1 MLRKLILFL
10 IDIGLTLFSGIVSLF
25 MRFGFDFE
33 EMGKYDE
40 SVIIYT
46 LISSIV
52 YILNGNYRIVWEY
65 ASPRDMLFLVRGSII
80 SYLVNVT
87 FFYFYRGSILPRSVG
102 FSTFLGS
109 LILLLLSRITWQWI
123 SNLRKGKA
131 GEKRILIIGA
141 GDAGIMLLE
150 EFEKRPH
157 LGKVVA
163 FMDDSK
169 RKIGRRIRGVPVF
182 GPITETM
189 KIVEKERIDEVI
201 IAIPSA
207 TKEEMER
214 ILKAI
219 DLRKIRVR
227 TLPGIYELTD
237 GRVRIGHLRDISIED
252 LLGREQVKVNLEEIG
267 SYLKG
272 RRVLVTGAGG
282 SIGSELCRQIA

>member
-131 GEKRILIIGA
+131 GEKR
-141 GDAGIMLLE
+141 
-150 EFEKRPH
+150 
-157 LGKVVA
+157 
-163 FMDDSK
+163 
-169 RKIGRRIRGVPVF
+169 
-182 GPITETM
+182 
-189 KIVEKERIDEVI
+189 
-201 IAIPSA
+201 
-207 TKEEMER
+207 
-214 ILKAI
+214 
-219 DLRKIRVR
+219 
-227 TLPGIYELTD
+227 
-237 GRVRIGHLRDISIED
+237 
-252 LLGREQVKVNLEEIG
+252 
-267 SYLKG
+267 
-272 RRVLVTGAGG
+272 
-282 SIGSELCRQIA
+282 